1 PGPLRTLI
9 VSSLKGG
16 GNLVAATTYCRHL
29 PAPPCANKT
38 TVSPS
43 PASYA
48 APPGRKT
55 HNPIPPPRPLAC
67 GGVLTCLINL
77 HTVMRKSVA

>member
-1 PGPLRTLI
+1 MPTSSGTALRKQNHGI
-9 VSSLKGG
+9 S
-16 GNLVAATTYCRHL
+16 
-29 PAPPCANKT
+29 
-38 TVSPS
+38 S